1 MLSCFGLF
9 LQLKCHLS
17 EGDMLMQ
24 TAKPE
29 SECVV
34 ASLGAIV
41 CHLKASLID
50 QFVQVPLFLPDFVSL
65 NVAILIDFWTRS
77 ANDVFE

>member
-1 MLSCFGLF
+1 MMDNNFIGCTHDLHYIL

-50 QFVQVPLFLPDFVSL
+50 QFVLTIEKV
-65 NVAILIDFWTRS
+65 VANIYYI
-77 ANDVFE
+77 

>member
-1 MLSCFGLF
+1 
-9 LQLKCHLS
+9 
-17 EGDMLMQ
+17 MLMQ

-50 QFVQVPLFLPDFVSL
+50 QFVLTIEKV
-65 NVAILIDFWTRS
+65 I
-77 ANDVFE
+77 ANIYYI